1 MNLDMVDRNSAPEE
15 FTYIWQ
21 SKASWNNH
29 DRDLKNVNSLFIRR
43 FRGFQLSRHLKLPN
57 MSNIHEGV
65 IDASV
70 NTCCKL
76 KLVFLEK
83 CL

>member
-1 MNLDMVDRNSAPEE
+1 MNLDMVDRKSAPEE
-15 FTYIWQ
+15 ARRVRLHLT
-21 SKASWNNH
+21 KEASWDNH
-29 DRDLKNVNSLFIRR
+29 DRDWKNVNSLFMRR
-43 FRGFQLSRHLKLPN
+43 FRGCQLSWNLKLLH
-57 MSNIHEGV
+57 IYEGM

-83 CL
+83 RL